1 MLYQAKLLVCRVGRT
16 NFTQTIKKLYENFT
30 ADLGISTSGCLP
42 QQKITLEIDI
52 VVSAYENKADTLK
65 RDIWY

>member
-1 MLYQAKLLVCRVGRT
+1 VRRT
-16 NFTQTIKKLYENFT
+16 NLTQTIKKLYENFT

-52 VVSAYENKADTLK
+52 VVAAYENKAYTYNLK
-65 RDIWY
+65 EISGIRFGSLA